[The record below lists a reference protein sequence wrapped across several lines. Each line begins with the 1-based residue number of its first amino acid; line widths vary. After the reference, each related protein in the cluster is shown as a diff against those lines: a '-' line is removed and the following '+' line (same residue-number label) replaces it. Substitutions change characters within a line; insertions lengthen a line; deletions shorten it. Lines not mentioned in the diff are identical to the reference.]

1 VATPWKFESSPGH
14 HLQDKQPS
22 IARLFVVR
30 DFPFE
35 PRHLPPLAAA
45 PTPEMKTGRM
55 RSPFRHR
62 PAIRLRRMD
71 GAG

>member
-1 VATPWKFESSPGH
+1 LGTIFKTNSRAS
-14 HLQDKQPS
+14 
-22 IARLFVVR
+22 ARLFVVR

-35 PRHLPPLAAA
+35 PRHPPPLTAA

>member
-1 VATPWKFESSPGH
+1 SSSLLLGTIFKTNSRASLGFLLPA
-14 HLQDKQPS
+14 
-22 IARLFVVR
+22 I
-30 DFPFE
+30 FPFE
-35 PRHLPPLAAA
+35 PCHPPPLAAA

>member
-1 VATPWKFESSPGH
+1 FKTNSRASLGFLLPA
-14 HLQDKQPS
+14 
-22 IARLFVVR
+22 I
-30 DFPFE
+30 FPFE
-35 PRHLPPLAAA
+35 PRHPPPLAAA